1 MEGGAGK
8 KRQLGKILLKQK
20 LVSPDELNELLE
32 MQKVDPTHRLASAAM
47 SSGKVKEVDLLKAL
61 SEQHGLPGIYLAQV
75 VVPLANLLLIPS
87 EIAKQHLILP
97 ILVKDDRAYL
107 EKWCPLHGRE
117 RVLVAE
123 DAAYYRKA
131 REVFS

>member
-61 SEQHGLPGIYLAQV
+61 SEQHGLPGIDLAQV
-75 VVPLANLLLIPS
+75 VVPLSNLRLIPV

-97 ILVKDDRAYL
+97 VVVKPDRIFLAMADPSDRRVVDGWSAL
-107 EKWCPLHGRE
+107 PLRWFKLPRTQG
-117 RVLVAE
+117 
-123 DAAYYRKA
+123 
-131 REVFS
+131 